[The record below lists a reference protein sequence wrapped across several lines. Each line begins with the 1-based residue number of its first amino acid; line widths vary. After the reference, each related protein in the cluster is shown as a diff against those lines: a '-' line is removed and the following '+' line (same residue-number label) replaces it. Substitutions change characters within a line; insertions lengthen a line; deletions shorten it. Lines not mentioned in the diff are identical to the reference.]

1 MTITTLTA
9 RSDKTQRCFTPAP
22 QSIPHQPYTRPMF
35 RSLTR
40 CVLAASA
47 WLAPYSHHAGAQSP
61 LVRFGAE
68 VSPEVR
74 LTYERGLRYLASEQQ
89 EDGSWSGRQIG
100 SGITGLCLM
109 AFLAHGEDPNFGSH
123 SVNIRNAAR
132 SIILSQDV
140 STGYIPNSMYH
151 HGFAMLALA
160 ESYGSVDEAV
170 LWDQRVPINK
180 QRSIGA
186 ALQLAVRCAVTAQKE
201 NPWGGWRY
209 SPTSNDADTSVSGAV
224 LMGLLAA
231 RNAGIEVPD
240 ESIDKAISYYKQ
252 CTSNSGQVSYS
263 GGLGG
268 FGESI
273 ARISIASLVYSVARR
288 KDLPQ
293 SKATLSYL
301 TQRLESPPNSYPE
314 YTRYYQAQA
323 LFQGDVEAWKKWNKS
338 LIRQLKKAQ
347 LKDGSFQGQFG
358 QTTGT
363 SMSLLA
369 LALNYRFLPIYE
381 R

>member
-9 RSDKTQRCFTPAP
+9 RSDKAHRGFTSAP
-22 QSIPHQPYTRPMF
+22 QSTPHPPHTRPVF
-35 RSLTR
+35 RTLTR

-47 WLAPYSHHAGAQSP
+47 LLAPCSHHAGAQNP
-61 LVRFGAE
+61 WVRFGAE

-74 LTYERGLRYLASEQQ
+74 LTYERGLRYLAGQQQ
-89 EDGSWSGRQIG
+89 EDGSWSGRQVG

-109 AFLAHGEDPNFGSH
+109 AFLAHGEDPNFGPH
-123 SVNIRNAAR
+123 SVTIRNAVR

-170 LWDQRVPINK
+170 LWDQRVPIDK

-186 ALQLAVRCAVTAQKE
+186 ALQLAVRCCVTAQKE
-201 NPWGGWRY
+201 NSWGGWRY

-224 LMGLLAA
+224 LMGLFAA

-240 ESIDKAISYYKQ
+240 PCIDQALNFFRGSTSKDGTVAYTGGANRTGNSMNRSAI
-252 CTSNSGQVSYS
+252 
-263 GGLGG
+263 
-268 FGESI
+268 
-273 ARISIASLVYSVARR
+273 
-288 KDLPQ
+288 
-293 SKATLSYL
+293 ATLVFAVGKKKDWEQYQATL
-301 TQRLESPPNSYPE
+301 GHIRARLGQHEASYPS
-314 YTRYYQAQA
+314 YFRYYMSQA
-323 LFQGDVEAWKKWNKS
+323 LFQADPDAWTKWKQENARFLRDK
-338 LIRQLKKAQ
+338 QQ
-347 LKDGSFQGQFG
+347 DDGSFPSSYGPAY
-358 QTTGT
+358 GT
-363 SMSLLA
+363 AMSLLS
-369 LALNYRFLPIYE
+369 LALDFRFLPIYE